1 MVTLRMAVRMAA
13 GHDGGAAA
21 APLRFGQPIGT
32 VAPRSL
38 VAVRRRQMPLDQ
50 RANVGERGD
59 RHYLWADKRTR
70 ETT

>member
-1 MVTLRMAVRMAA
+1 MAA

-21 APLRFGQPIGT
+21 APFTLIAASTDRSAPWRH
-32 VAPRSL
+32 VALSRSR
-38 VAVRRRQMPLDQ
+38 AGKPPLEQ

-70 ETT
+70 ETA